1 MEREGRPAKG
11 TTPLLLITGFL
22 GSGKTTL
29 INRLLALPAQPRI
42 GVVVN
47 EFGQIG
53 IDGSLL
59 KTADPAGTGSGILEL
74 ANGCVCCARGT
85 EMWDAAL
92 ELVDRAGAELLIVE
106 TSGLVEPQALLEQH
120 RLLPAALASRI
131 DLRGLLG
138 VVDALSVRDSVGRR
152 PEAVQQLELSDR
164 LLLTKLD
171 LATPAQLMDA
181 HRLLDELGAAS
192 ERASLA
198 LGASDAELAAVLR
211 WALDSEGPKRK
222 SAGRK
227 SEPEHEPEHE
237 HEHEHEPGHRHNHG
251 GGQLMAVSLHE
262 PEPLLAAPLAQLL
275 RELRGEVLRAKG
287 IVRVLGAPWNKQP
300 TLPLLPSEPPAP
312 SLAALHLAG
321 QQVELEPLSETAATA
336 ALKGSTLVFIGEDL
350 DENWLRLRLSACRSR
365 ANQPVSA
372 AHAAQSTRQ
381 PTGEVS

>member
-1 MEREGRPAKG
+1 MEREARPARG
-11 TTPLLLITGFL
+11 STPLLLITGFL

-59 KTADPAGTGSGILEL
+59 KTADPTGTGSGILEL

-106 TSGLVEPQALLEQH
+106 TSGLVEPRALLEQH
-120 RLLPAALASRI
+120 RLLPPALASRI

-138 VVDALSVRDSVGRR
+138 VVDVLSARDSVGRR
-152 PEAVQQLELSDR
+152 PEAVQQIELSDR

-171 LATPAQLMDA
+171 LATPAQLLDV
-181 HRLLDELGAAS
+181 HRLLDQLGASS

-198 LGASDAELAAVLR
+198 MGAPDAEIAAVLR
-211 WALDSEGPKRK
+211 WALDGDGAKRRPASSK
-222 SAGRK
+222 N
-227 SEPEHEPEHE
+227 EHAHEQHDHAHAHE
-237 HEHEHEPGHRHNHG
+237 HG
-251 GGQLMAVSLHE
+251 GRQLMAVSLHE
-262 PEPLLAAPLAQLL
+262 PEPLLAGPLAQLL

-287 IVRVLGAPWNKQP
+287 IVRVLGAPWDQQP
-300 TLPLLPSEPPAP
+300 TLPLLPDEPPAP

-321 QQVELEPLSETAATA
+321 QQVELQPLTETPAIAAMH
-336 ALKGSTLVFIGEDL
+336 GSTLVFIGEDL

-365 ANQPVSA
+365 ASQPASA
-372 AHAAQSTRQ
+372 VHAALSMRQ
-381 PTGEVS
+381 PTGELS